1 MAGPDPAP
9 LRRRFVTRVDV
20 EDAHRAGAAVTLGPT
35 DVITHEAAQRAAD
48 LGVPVTRPERP
59 QPPAATTSGLR
70 PLVADPV
77 VPAPAP
83 AAAAAGAAPG
93 AASAAGRH
101 ARLRAAVREA
111 VVAELGSQPP
121 GLEAAIDAV
130 LARHRG

>member
-1 MAGPDPAP
+1 MAGPDATP

-20 EDAHRAGAAVTLGPT
+20 EDAHRAGGAVTLGPT

-48 LGVPVTRPERP
+48 LGVPVTRPERSK
-59 QPPAATTSGLR
+59 PPTATTSGLR

-77 VPAPAP
+77 APAAPAP
-83 AAAAAGAAPG
+83 AAATATAPG
-93 AASAAGRH
+93 GGD

-121 GLEAAIDAV
+121 GLEAAIDTV
-130 LARHRG
+130 LARHRR